1 MTGRLVLCATPIG
14 HLGDASPRLAAALA
28 EADVVL
34 SEDTRRARVL
44 LDHLGVETRPE
55 SYHAGNEA
63 DRSGRLAQLLEGG
76 ASVALISDAGTPAVA
91 DPGLSAVR
99 IARQVGAE
107 VSVIPGPSAVVAAL
121 AVSGLPSER
130 FVFEGFLPRR
140 GKERAAHLAALVA
153 EVRTIV
159 LFSATARVVQ
169 DLSALAAA
177 LGDDR
182 RITVSRELTKAH
194 EEVWS
199 GILGGGGGG
208 VEPQAPTRGV
218 HAGGAGKPGP
228 CPAHREGGRRDQH
241 PDPSG
246 GAHVRGGSSG
256 SGRAR
261 DGAADPL
268 RGGAPAGVSWLGI
281 RRIGNDR
288 TLPACQAGSCP
299 RSATRSGAPPLQAHP

>member
-14 HLGDASPRLAAALA
+14 HLGDASPRLADALA
-28 EADVVL
+28 EADVIL

-44 LDHLGVETRPE
+44 LDHLGVGTRPE

-63 DRSGRLAQLLEGG
+63 DRSVRLAHLLEEG

-99 IARQVGAE
+99 IARRVGAE

-140 GKERAAHLAALVA
+140 GKERSARLSALVA
-153 EVRTIV
+153 EIRTIV
-159 LFSATARVVQ
+159 LFSAKARVVQ
-169 DLSALAAA
+169 DLSALAGA

-182 RITVSRELTKAH
+182 RITISRELTKAH

-199 GILGGGGGG
+199 GTLGEA
-208 VEPQAPTRGV
+208 VEEWSRRRPLGEFTLVVQGS
-218 HAGGAGKPGP
+218 PGRATP
-228 CPAHREGGRRDQH
+228 IEMAVGEINARIEGGEPMSEAVRRV
-241 PDPSG
+241 
-246 GAHVRGGSSG
+246 A
-256 SGRAR
+256 
-261 DGAADPL
+261 DG
-268 RGGAPAGVSWLGI
+268 LGMS
-281 RRIGNDR
+281 RR
-288 TLPACQAGSCP
+288 TLYEAVL
-299 RSATRSGAPPLQAHP
+299 RHE

>member
-14 HLGDASPRLAAALA
+14 HLGDASPRLVEALA
-28 EADVVL
+28 EADVIL

-63 DRSGRLAQLLEGG
+63 GRSGRLEQLLEEG

-99 IARQVGAE
+99 IARRVGAE
-107 VSVIPGPSAVVAAL
+107 VSIIPGPSAVVAAL

-130 FVFEGFLPRR
+130 FVFEGFLPRK
-140 GKERAAHLAALVA
+140 GKERSERLATLVA
-153 EVRTIV
+153 EVRTAV
-159 LFSATARVVQ
+159 LFSATARVAQ

-182 RITVSRELTKAH
+182 LITISRELTKAH

-199 GILGGGGGG
+199 GTLG
-208 VEPQAPTRGV
+208 EAAAEWSRRRPRGEFTLV
-218 HAGGAGKPGP
+218 VQGSPGRVLP
-228 CPAHREGGRRDQH
+228 I
-241 PDPSG
+241 
-246 GAHVRGGSSG
+246 
-256 SGRAR
+256 
-261 DGAADPL
+261 DGAVGEINARIEAGEPMSEAVRRVAD
-268 RGGAPAGVSWLGI
+268 GLGMS
-281 RRIGNDR
+281 RR
-288 TLPACQAGSCP
+288 TLYEAVLRQE
-299 RSATRSGAPPLQAHP
+299 

>member
-14 HLGDASPRLAAALA
+14 HLGDASPRLAEALA
-28 EADVVL
+28 EADVIL

-63 DRSGRLAQLLEGG
+63 GRSARLEQLLEDG

-99 IARQVGAE
+99 IARRVGAE

-130 FVFEGFLPRR
+130 FVFEGFLPRK
-140 GKERAAHLAALVA
+140 GKERSECLATLVA
-153 EVRTIV
+153 EVRTVV
-159 LFSATARVVQ
+159 LFSATARVAQ

-177 LGDDR
+177 LGGDR
-182 RITVSRELTKAH
+182 IITVSRELTKAH

-199 GILGGGGGG
+199 GTLGEAAAEWSRRRPRGEFTLVVQGSPGRVTPIEGAVG
-208 VEPQAPTRGV
+208 EINARIEAGEPMSEAV
-218 HAGGAGKPGP
+218 
-228 CPAHREGGRRDQH
+228 RRV
-241 PDPSG
+241 
-246 GAHVRGGSSG
+246 A
-256 SGRAR
+256 
-261 DGAADPL
+261 DG
-268 RGGAPAGVSWLGI
+268 LGMS
-281 RRIGNDR
+281 RR
-288 TLPACQAGSCP
+288 TLYEAVLRQE
-299 RSATRSGAPPLQAHP
+299 

>member
-14 HLGDASPRLAAALA
+14 HLGDASPRLAEALA
-28 EADVVL
+28 EADVIL

-63 DRSGRLAQLLEGG
+63 GRSGWLEQLFEEG

-99 IARQVGAE
+99 IARRVGAE
-107 VSVIPGPSAVVAAL
+107 VSIIPGPSAVVAAL

-130 FVFEGFLPRR
+130 FVFEGFLPRK
-140 GKERAAHLAALVA
+140 GKERSERLATLVA
-153 EVRTIV
+153 EVRTAV
-159 LFSATARVVQ
+159 LFSATARVAQ

-182 RITVSRELTKAH
+182 LITISRELTKAH

-199 GILGGGGGG
+199 GTLG
-208 VEPQAPTRGV
+208 EAAAEWSRRRPRGEFTLV
-218 HAGGAGKPGP
+218 VQGSPGRVIP
-228 CPAHREGGRRDQH
+228 I
-241 PDPSG
+241 
-246 GAHVRGGSSG
+246 
-256 SGRAR
+256 
-261 DGAADPL
+261 DGAVGEINARIEAGEPMSEAVRRVAD
-268 RGGAPAGVSWLGI
+268 GLGMS
-281 RRIGNDR
+281 RR
-288 TLPACQAGSCP
+288 TLYEAVLRQE
-299 RSATRSGAPPLQAHP
+299 